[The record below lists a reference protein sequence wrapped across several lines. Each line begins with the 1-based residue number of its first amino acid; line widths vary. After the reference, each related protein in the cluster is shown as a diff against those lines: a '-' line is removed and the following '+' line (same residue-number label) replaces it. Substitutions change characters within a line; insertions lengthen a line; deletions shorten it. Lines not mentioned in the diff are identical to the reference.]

1 MKLLNFY
8 QPAIPSE
15 RAFLNSFQSDLQDI
29 AKHFWHD
36 LNGVA
41 PFFIVT
47 ALVVGLVTC
56 WYYYGPYNNQPG
68 RHYKPSYWGWFMLI
82 CFLGALIATLV
93 IEHVMVKTTFNGAG
107 MTMFWIAL
115 QNAVY
120 STLIVYLPMSFVWC
134 EALPTKAYRIF

>member
-1 MKLLNFY
+1 MKLLNLY

-15 RAFLNSFQSDLQDI
+15 RAFVNSYNENLQGI

-36 LNGVA
+36 LNGIA

-47 ALVVGLVTC
+47 ALVVGVVTC

-68 RHYKPSYWGWFMLI
+68 RHYKPSHWGWFMLI
-82 CFLGALIATLV
+82 CFLLALLATLV
-93 IEHVMVKTTFNGAG
+93 IEHVMVKTTLNGAG

-120 STLIVYLPMSFVWC
+120 STLIVYLPMSFIWC
-134 EALPTKAYRIF
+134 KALPTKAYRIF